1 MADENKNVN
10 VPNVDVDDVKTIV
23 INVGV
28 PGRRGGEGEPGVP
41 GPKGEPGEPGPKGE
55 PGEPG
60 RPGRDGQDANADR
73 AYQKLLHGN
82 VWVNDSTVD
91 DVLIA
96 LIDNIGKPFPRT
108 TFKPLTVGNAAR
120 GQRVIGIEGEPHY
133 TVKVVGNDIDVF
145 GLDEAG
151 VGNITIEPL
160 GEDDVKLT
168 YHNYTSDKV
177 GDYTIKGN
185 AAEIERPADDTYEEN
200 GVKYSLYGRKILANV
215 TGYTGNNNSKSWPA
229 EPQFNFFGKWNKSN
243 IDTIELYANK
253 KKTLYIN
260 KNGTIQ
266 QDTFKNKTIY
276 IRNPKNISF
285 GLVDRFDDE
294 NTAFVIGTIEYGAK
308 QLHIINYS
316 DIVWNENLNQYVNTG
331 STIDH
336 L

>member
-10 VPNVDVDDVKTIV
+10 VPNVDVDDIHTFI

-28 PGRRGGEGEPGVP
+28 PGRRGGEGEPGIP

-55 PGEPG
+55 PGK
-60 RPGRDGQDANADR
+60 DGQDASAEK

-82 VWVNDSTVD
+82 VWVEDSTVD

-108 TFKPLTVGNAAR
+108 TFRPLTVGNAAR
-120 GQRVIGIEGEPHY
+120 GQRVISIEGEPHY

-145 GLDEAG
+145 GLDNAG

-168 YHNYTSDKV
+168 YHNYTGDKV
-177 GDYTIKGN
+177 ADYTIKGK

-200 GVKYSLYGRKILANV
+200 GVKYSLYGRKIVANV
-215 TGYTGNNNSKSWPA
+215 TGYTGSNTSNNWPA
-229 EPQFNFFGKWNKSN
+229 EPQFNFFGKWDKSN

-260 KNGTIQ
+260 KNGTIR
-266 QDTFKNKTIY
+266 QDTFKDKTIY
-276 IRNPKNISF
+276 IRNPKNVKF
-285 GLVDRFDDE
+285 GVVDRFEDDN
-294 NTAFVIGTIEYGAK
+294 NTAFVIGTVEHGAK
-308 QLHIINYS
+308 QLNIINYT
-316 DIVWNENLNQYVNTG
+316 DIVWDENSNQYINTG
-331 STIDH
+331 GTIDH

>member
-1 MADENKNVN
+1 M
-10 VPNVDVDDVKTIV
+10 
-23 INVGV
+23 
-28 PGRRGGEGEPGVP
+28 
-41 GPKGEPGEPGPKGE
+41 
-55 PGEPG
+55 
-60 RPGRDGQDANADR
+60 
-73 AYQKLLHGN
+73 LHGN

-177 GDYTIKGN
+177 GDYTIKGK

-200 GVKYSLYGRKILANV
+200 GVKYSLYGRKIVANV
-215 TGYTGNNNSKSWPA
+215 TGYTGSNTSNNWPS

-260 KNGTIQ
+260 KNGTIRR
-266 QDTFKNKTIY
+266 DTFKDKTIY
-276 IRNPKNISF
+276 IRNPKNVSF

-294 NTAFVIGTIEYGAK
+294 TNTSFVIGSVEHGVK
-308 QLHIINYS
+308 QLRIINYS
-316 DIVWNENLNQYVNTG
+316 DIVWNEDLNQYVNTG
-331 STIDH
+331 STIEH